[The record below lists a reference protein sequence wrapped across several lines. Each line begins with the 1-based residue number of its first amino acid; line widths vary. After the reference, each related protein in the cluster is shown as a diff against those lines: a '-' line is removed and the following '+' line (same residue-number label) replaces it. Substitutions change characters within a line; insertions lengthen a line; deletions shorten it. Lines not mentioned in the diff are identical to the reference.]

1 MYEVKGVCAI
11 YPPLAVAFK
20 IPYRALR
27 SSDLVSSRWSNEQGR
42 TPRNAVGNS

>member
-11 YPPLAVAFK
+11 YSPLTFAFK

-27 SSDLVSSRWSNEQGR
+27 SSDFVSSRWSNEQGR
-42 TPRNAVGNS
+42 TPRRSCG